1 MNEALLS
8 SGWIDVS
15 GLIHSSFVFLDEENG
30 FDWLK
35 VILSRFLGNPVHG
48 SIQID
53 VEYNTLN
60 FVAGERKN

>member
-8 SGWIDVS
+8 SGWINVS

-35 VILSRFLGNPVHG
+35 VILSRFLGNPVYG

-53 VEYNTLN
+53 VEYNALN